1 MMEGISI
8 WLKAIFGTT
17 LNFFDMETQKT
28 PCYNKFVD
36 IRYLLFHVTY
46 AILVGE
52 SNERWTWFIER
63 LHDVIGHLSGLVI
76 HKDACKVLE
85 NNVYVVFPRI
95 EHRKCMRQLVLTS

>member
-8 WLKAIFGTT
+8 GLKVIFGTT

-36 IRYLLFHVTY
+36 IHNLLFHVTY

-76 HKDACKVLE
+76 HKDYARCLRIMLMLFSLGLSIENACD
-85 NNVYVVFPRI
+85 NSY
-95 EHRKCMRQLVLTS
+95 